1 MASVGEVPFP
11 GNTSTLLLRTLFPD
25 IHLVVRSTVMGQ
37 RRKISGSLILI
48 TGASQGIGKAL
59 AEAAARRGGK
69 VLAAARSD
77 ELLRQMSDHVR
88 SQGGIL
94 ETVHADVTCPEGRQR
109 MVEAALHAFGGLDI
123 LINNAGIGA

>member
-1 MASVGEVPFP
+1 
-11 GNTSTLLLRTLFPD
+11 
-25 IHLVVRSTVMGQ
+25 MGQ

-94 ETVHADVTCPEGRQR
+94 ETWDVEYFPTIYVLDHKGVIRYKDVRGED
-109 MVEAALHAFGGLDI
+109 MDEAVDALLAEMR
-123 LINNAGIGA
+123 AKK